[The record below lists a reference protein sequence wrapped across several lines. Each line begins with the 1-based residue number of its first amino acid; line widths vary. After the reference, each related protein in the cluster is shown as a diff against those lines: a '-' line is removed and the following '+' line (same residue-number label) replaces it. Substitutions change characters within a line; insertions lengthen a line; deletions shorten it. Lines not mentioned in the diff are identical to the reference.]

1 MCKIYILKNH
11 NNILGVYSSRK
22 KAERAKE
29 KFIDIE
35 IKYNNICNMEFHIQD
50 YKVL

>member
-1 MCKIYILKNH
+1 MLKIYILKYH
-11 NNILGVYSSRK
+11 NNILGVYSSRE

-35 IKYNNICNMEFHIQD
+35 MKYNNICDMEFHIQD

>member
-1 MCKIYILKNH
+1 MRKIYILKNH
-11 NNILGVYSSRK
+11 NNILGVYSSRE

-29 KFIDIE
+29 KLIDIE
-35 IKYNNICNMEFHIQD
+35 IKYNNIYDMEFHIQD

>member
-1 MCKIYILKNH
+1 MCKVYILKNH

>member
-1 MCKIYILKNH
+1 MRKIYILKNH
-11 NNILGVYSSRK
+11 NNILGVYSSRE

-29 KFIDIE
+29 KIIDIE
-35 IKYNNICNMEFHIQD
+35 IKYNNICDMEFHIQD